1 LIDRK
6 DFFESLQELAANR
19 PDDFV
24 GLGVIVYL
32 TLEGLPVAPLG
43 AVLSTQPELP
53 IYGEENVMKV
63 LATLATRRSAQ
74 HDGFHL
80 IDAER
85 GGLTHVAQ
93 FVSPPLEA
101 ALANRSANWPSGARQ
116 MTALL
121 ISLMPQVVFSAIVTA
136 DGEVQLYENGTQ
148 ATTAYSDAT

>member
-1 LIDRK
+1 MINREY
-6 DFFESLQELAANR
+6 FFESLQELAANR

-43 AVLSTQPELP
+43 AMLDTQPELP
-53 IYGEENVMKV
+53 IYGKEKVMKV

-80 IDAER
+80 IDAV
-85 GGLTHVAQ
+85 GGELTHLAQ
-93 FVSPPLEA
+93 YVSPPLGA
-101 ALANRSANWPSGARQ
+101 ALVNRSDNWPSGARQ

-121 ISLMPQVVFSAIVTA
+121 ISFMPQVAFSAVVTA
-136 DGEVQLYENGTQ
+136 YGEVQLYENGTQ
-148 ATTAYSDAT
+148 VTTGGKA